1 MNTPLPAHLVAGIR
15 QRIAWLRETW
25 QIDEIY
31 APPQLTGYPTAGR
44 RPGPVSAGG
53 TAPTS
58 PGATAPTFPQPHSN
72 DARSRS

>member
-15 QRIAWLRETW
+15 QRIAWLREAW

-31 APPQLTGYPTAGR
+31 AHPRHTGYPMAGR
-44 RPGPVSAGG
+44 RREPARAGG
-53 TAPTS
+53 IAPTS

>member
-15 QRIAWLRETW
+15 QRIAWLREAW

-31 APPQLTGYPTAGR
+31 APRELAGYPTAHR
-44 RPGPVSAGG
+44 RHETVR
-53 TAPTS
+53 

>member
-15 QRIAWLRETW
+15 QRIALLREAW

-31 APPQLTGYPTAGR
+31 ASPRHTGYPMAG
-44 RPGPVSAGG
+44 
-53 TAPTS
+53 
-58 PGATAPTFPQPHSN
+58 PQSHSN